1 MRLNP
6 AENRL
11 VLIHRATA
19 LSLLLCAFW
28 MIPAHGAIELV
39 RPGGAAPGDYRP
51 KNLARI
57 HMGAQMMLAES
68 YTATVPNE
76 IATVLLTDDA
86 SLDFPLKHGSH
97 RIVVGLKSIHALNLL
112 TLVNKNTEG
121 TLRVFTATAMW
132 PFDSAHWKPAAII
145 KLETTGI
152 VKGGLGFQESKF
164 IRMDF
169 VVSKP
174 GAIASLGVFGDMQ
187 ESEFIVRSKSKTNP
201 VQDGF
206 RREERGPVGVDHL
219 NYDLAAAYADTE
231 VLYVSSGNKGQD
243 AGSMIDDRSD
253 TKYLFEPEDSN
264 PTVILDLHKVRSI
277 SRAVFQIDAP
287 PGTMDVFFLK
297 ELPFDEIGT
306 VESPQ
311 ARVLHRGS
319 RTAFFAFA
327 AMGPVSL
334 SQNTI
339 NAIAPMSSPPQKRSA
354 IPERLVL
361 GESFFQRNKATQ
373 TLETGKGELAISLD
387 THGAEAR
394 YMLLTWRPD
403 DPQAGGRFFVVRK
416 ISVFGAPEA
425 VTEQVEVIHKVD
437 ALGEAAKPASA
448 PKVESAQGPL
458 EPPRFEGSFLSF

>member
-1 MRLNP
+1 MRHNSSVQSF
-6 AENRL
+6 AF
-11 VLIHRATA
+11 II
-19 LSLLLCAFW
+19 LLCVFW
-28 MIPAHGAIELV
+28 LLPARGAIELV
-39 RPGGAAPGDYRP
+39 RPGAAAPGEYRP

-57 HMGAQMMLAES
+57 HMGARMMLAES

-86 SLDFPLKHGSH
+86 SLDFPLKQGSH
-97 RIVVGLKSIHALNLL
+97 RIVVGLKSIHALDLL
-112 TLVNKNTEG
+112 TVVNKNAEG
-121 TLRVFTATAMW
+121 TVRVFTATAMW
-132 PFDSAHWKPAAII
+132 PFDSTHWKLATTM
-145 KLETTGI
+145 KLEATAVIRG
-152 VKGGLGFQESKF
+152 KLGFQEAKF

-187 ESEFIVRSKSKTNP
+187 ESEFMVRSKSKTAP
-201 VQDGF
+201 LDEGV
-206 RREERGPVGVDHL
+206 RREVRGPAGVDHL
-219 NYDLAAAYADTE
+219 NYDLAAAYANTE
-231 VLYVSSGNKGQD
+231 VLYVSSGGKGQD
-243 AGSMIDDRSD
+243 ARNMIDDRSD

-277 SRAVFQIDAP
+277 SRAVFQIDAS

-319 RTAFFAFA
+319 RAAFFAFA
-327 AMGPVSL
+327 AMGPVYL
-334 SQNTI
+334 GQNTI
-339 NAIAPMSSPPQKRSA
+339 NAITPMPPPPQKRSP

-361 GESFFQRNKATQ
+361 GESFFQRNKAAQ

-387 THGAEAR
+387 TQGAEAR